1 MPHRL
6 DQRERG
12 QSAVIVAVLLVVMFG
27 LLAFTFDATNAY
39 FKRRLAQT
47 AADAGAL
54 AGARIL
60 CETHSTTAAADT
72 AYEYAVTHNV
82 ASAAD
87 VLATTSMVTVTTTI
101 DFPTTFAN
109 IFGVAEMTAG
119 ATASSGCFVPSQ
131 PQRILPV
138 GYSCKDG
145 ILADDDGGGLYCSFI
160 DYDRTFIIMD
170 SEKLPEDAKCMSEGG
185 SVDCDWNNDGIDDR
199 LAGGERSWI
208 DLNGQEQ
215 GSPGGAS
222 QLCGW
227 IQNGFA
233 GGARVHDWYAA
244 LGGVTAS
251 TFDCANAILNQQ
263 IFLPVYNIIS
273 TSPSSLV
280 FDDPSDRVVWATG
293 ASRKYLHII
302 SFAVFV
308 PTCVHRGGSDSCPVY
323 DGFRSA
329 GILGPSVKTI
339 EGHFTTGFVSGTPG
353 VPGGV
358 FAGAYTLYLTR

>member
-1 MPHRL
+1 MGQKIIRH
-6 DQRERG
+6 ERG
-12 QSAVIVAVLLVVMFG
+12 QSAVLVAILLVAM
-27 LLAFTFDATNAY
+27 LAMLALTFDGANAY

-60 CETHSTTAAADT
+60 CETRSTTAAAD
-72 AYEYAVTHNV
+72 AANQYAVTHNT
-82 ASAAD
+82 ALSAD
-87 VLATTSMVTVTTTI
+87 VVATSSMVTVTTSI
-101 DFPTTFAN
+101 DFPTTFGN
-109 IFGVAEMTAG
+109 VLGVSTMTAR
-119 ATASSGCFVPSQ
+119 ATAAAGCFVPSQ
-131 PQRILPV
+131 PVKILPV

-145 ILADDDGGGLYCSFI
+145 ILTDTGSGGLYCSFLQ
-160 DYDRTFIIMD
+160 YGQPLIIMD
-170 SEKLPEDAKCMSEGG
+170 SEKLPDDAKCISEGG

-215 GSPGGAS
+215 GTPGGAS
-222 QLCGW
+222 QLCNW
-227 IQNGFA
+227 IQNGFT

-244 LGGVTAS
+244 LEGVTAS
-251 TFDCANAILNQQ
+251 TFDCANAILNQEV
-263 IFLPVYNIIS
+263 FLPVYNIIS
-273 TSPSSLV
+273 TSPGPV
-280 FDDPSDRVVWATG
+280 QFDDPTDRVVWATG

-323 DGFRSA
+323 DGFNSA
-329 GILGPSVKTI
+329 GLMGPSVKTI
-339 EGHFTTGFVSGTPG
+339 EGYFTTAYVSGTPG